1 MMKNE
6 SFLLFGV
13 MKMKNDGKV
22 GGWNF
27 PPMPTKNYPS
37 NLGGKSE
44 KRLFCIWNLLFY
56 FL

>member
-27 PPMPTKNYPS
+27 PSMPTKNYPS
-37 NLGGKSE
+37 KLGEKSGE
-44 KRLFCIWNLLFY
+44 RLFCT
-56 FL
+56 